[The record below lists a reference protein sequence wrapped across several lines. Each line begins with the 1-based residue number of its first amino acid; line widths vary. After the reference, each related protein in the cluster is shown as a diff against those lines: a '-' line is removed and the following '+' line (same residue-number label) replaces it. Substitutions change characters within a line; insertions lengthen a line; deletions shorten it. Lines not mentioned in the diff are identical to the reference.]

1 MQIEG
6 DRAQT
11 QNICEQKN
19 DVGEVAETQGMEVGM
34 SNMQTSLV
42 GYIMAKV
49 EEIHNERLIDKI
61 KRDPATF
68 QMYFNYDI
76 NPYTWN
82 LLVNKQIFMK
92 FERLFIEK

>member
-1 MQIEG
+1 
-6 DRAQT
+6 
-11 QNICEQKN
+11 
-19 DVGEVAETQGMEVGM
+19 
-34 SNMQTSLV
+34 
-42 GYIMAKV
+42 MAKV

-82 LLVNKQIFMK
+82 LLVNK
-92 FERLFIEK
+92 